1 MANDRTFEA
10 PQDRIQINL
19 SEDYEVRYWCRKFG
33 VTPDVLR
40 EAVDKV
46 GNSTKAV
53 EVELGK

>member
-1 MANDRTFEA
+1 MANDRTFKA
-10 PQDRIQINL
+10 PQDRIRINL
-19 SEDYEVRYWCRKFG
+19 SEDYEVRYWCKKFC